1 MNPSRGPA
9 SPPHPHAPSFP
20 AVGHPPPAWQ
30 GSPLQTPDPPKP
42 LSPQAEACV
51 THRSPAVSS
60 ESALRPCLQENSR
73 PTAPLT
79 GPSRRPPRTRSG
91 RVSPL
96 PQRQGGAPLP
106 QREAVPRALRSRRSH
121 AFLAAE
127 GGACRFE
134 TALLP
139 EDDKATADAGF
150 LFHNVENEACSR
162 VWCGA
167 AIAVS
172 TRQRQGAL
180 E

>member
-51 THRSPAVSS
+51 THCSPAVSS
-60 ESALRPCLQENSR
+60 ESALRPRLQENSR

-79 GPSRRPPRTRSG
+79 GPSRRPSPHPLRSG
-91 RVSPL
+91 LSSPPAPRRSSAAAARGR
-96 PQRQGGAPLP
+96 PQGA
-106 QREAVPRALRSRRSH
+106 AVPPEPRLPGD
-121 AFLAAE
+121 E

-139 EDDKATADAGF
+139 EDGKATADAGF
-150 LFHNVENEACSR
+150 LFHRRGE
-162 VWCGA
+162 
-167 AIAVS
+167 
-172 TRQRQGAL
+172 
-180 E
+180 